1 MKFSLIL
8 ATLGRDI
15 EVEKFVL
22 ALMEQSYKEYELIII
37 DQNNDDRI
45 KNIYQNYKND
55 LKIIYLHIN
64 QKGLSHAR
72 NIGLAYATGDI
83 IAFPDDDCWYSSG
96 LLEKVKDYLDSSAID
111 GICGCPIDENNKSLI
126 SNFLKKETLLCKTN
140 VWHGGI
146 SFTIFLKSKI
156 VKEVGLFD
164 EMLGVGAG
172 TPYGSG
178 EETDYLLRA
187 LEKRF
192 KIIYTPEIKVF
203 HPRKDIIITPN
214 ECKRAKSYGRGMG
227 AVLKKHHYSYIYL
240 INVLIRPLGGAFL
253 AFFSWNIP
261 LFRYRFNT
269 FLGRVWGLIYK

>member
-37 DQNNDDRI
+37 DQNDDDRI
-45 KNIYQNYKND
+45 KNIYRKYKND

-83 IAFPDDDCWYSSG
+83 IAFPDDDCWYDSR
-96 LLEKVKDYLDSSAID
+96 LLERVRDYLNSPEID
-111 GICGCPIDENNKSLI
+111 GLCGCPIDENYESLI
-126 SNFLKKETLLCKTN
+126 SNFLKKETLLCKAN

-146 SFTIFLKSKI
+146 SFTIFLRNKV

-164 EMLGVGAG
+164 ERLGVGAG

-187 LEKRF
+187 LEKNF
-192 KIIYTPEIKVF
+192 KIVYTPKIKVF
-203 HPRKDIIITPN
+203 HPRKDTIITST
-214 ECKRAKSYGRGMG
+214 ECEKAKSYGRGMG

-240 INVLIRPLGGAFL
+240 LNVLIRPLGGAFL
-253 AFFSWNIP
+253 AFFSWDIP
-261 LFRYRFNT
+261 LFKYRLNT
-269 FLGRVWGLIYK
+269 FLGRVLGLIYK

>member
-37 DQNNDDRI
+37 DQNDDDRI
-45 KNIYQNYKND
+45 KNIYRKYKND

-83 IAFPDDDCWYSSG
+83 IAFPDDDCWYDSR
-96 LLEKVKDYLDSSAID
+96 LLERVRDYLNSSEID
-111 GICGCPIDENNKSLI
+111 GLCGCPIDENYESLI
-126 SNFLKKETLLCKTN
+126 SNFLKKETLLCKAN

-146 SFTIFLKSKI
+146 SFTIFLRNKV

-164 EMLGVGAG
+164 ERLGVGAG

-187 LEKRF
+187 LEKNF
-192 KIIYTPEIKVF
+192 KIVYTHKIKVF
-203 HPRKDIIITPN
+203 HPRKDTIITST
-214 ECKRAKSYGRGMG
+214 ECEKAKSYGRGMG

-240 INVLIRPLGGAFL
+240 LNVLIRPLGGAFL
-253 AFFSWNIP
+253 AFFSWDIP
-261 LFRYRFNT
+261 LFKYRLNT
-269 FLGRVWGLIYK
+269 FLGRVLGLIYK

>member
-37 DQNNDDRI
+37 DQNDDDRI
-45 KNIYQNYKND
+45 KNIYRKYKND

-83 IAFPDDDCWYSSG
+83 IAFPDDDCWYDSR
-96 LLEKVKDYLDSSAID
+96 LLERVRDYLNSSEID
-111 GICGCPIDENNKSLI
+111 GLCGCPIDENYESLI
-126 SNFLKKETLLCKTN
+126 SNFKKKETLLCKAN

-146 SFTIFLKSKI
+146 SFTIFLRNKV

-164 EMLGVGAG
+164 ERLGVGAG

-187 LEKRF
+187 LEKKF
-192 KIIYTPEIKVF
+192 KIVYTPKIKVF
-203 HPRKDIIITPN
+203 HPRKDTIITST
-214 ECKRAKSYGRGMG
+214 ECEKAKSYGRGMG

-240 INVLIRPLGGAFL
+240 LNVLIRPLGGAFL
-253 AFFSWNIP
+253 AFFSWDIP
-261 LFRYRFNT
+261 LFKYRLNT
-269 FLGRVWGLIYK
+269 FLGRVLGLIYK